1 MEIIQRERVARMEWI
16 GPAEE
21 KPERAREAA
30 LQQIVVRKMLAKE
43 ARTREL
49 EDSPDFGLLRQRAEE
64 TVFQTLLQR
73 DLTLN
78 LPDPTKE
85 DARNYVASHPDLFR
99 QRKLFA
105 VEQLRMDHPAD
116 KAFLKKL
123 KPLKTL
129 AEVQALAA
137 REGIKYHRGKGTL
150 DAMQA
155 PPELVKQIVALAP
168 GARSEKRRG

>member
-1 MEIIQRERVARMEWI
+1 MWCCFFKQKTAYEMRISDWSSDVC
-16 GPAEE
+16 
-21 KPERAREAA
+21 
-30 LQQIVVRKMLAKE
+30 
-43 ARTREL
+43 
-49 EDSPDFGLLRQRAEE
+49 SS
-64 TVFQTLLQR
+64 
-73 DLTLN
+73 DL
-78 LPDPTKE
+78 DPTKE

-129 AEVQALAA
+129 GEVQALAA

-150 DAMQA
+150 DAI
-155 PPELVKQIVALAP
+155 E
-168 GARSEKRRG
+168 RKRVV